1 MKRQLAVTL
10 TVYTFHDTAQSYV
23 DVLNVIT
30 FFLYKISVCGCGSVT
45 GRKSS
50 TGNCGEAKWVHTH
63 FLTTHSI
70 SFRSFQ
76 SIRISHRS
84 ANHSTTQYP
93 VTQAGTVF
101 ASHRITQLPRVTQ
114 CHFLLFLLRL
124 FFLDF
129 DSPSPSP
136 SVSEDDE
143 DEDEDEDEE
152 DEELSDSLPDE
163 SLVEDEDDD
172 EELLLLLLLLLSE
185 SESDELLSLLEL
197 SPSDL

>member
-1 MKRQLAVTL
+1 MGSHSFPYNTQHLIQIIPIHSHQPQICKPQHH
-10 TVYTFHDTAQSYV
+10 TVP
-23 DVLNVIT
+23 
-30 FFLYKISVCGCGSVT
+30 K
-45 GRKSS
+45 
-50 TGNCGEAKWVHTH
+50 
-63 FLTTHSI
+63 
-70 SFRSFQ
+70 
-76 SIRISHRS
+76 
-84 ANHSTTQYP
+84 
-93 VTQAGTVF
+93 VTQVGTVF

-163 SLVEDEDDD
+163 SLVEDEDDE